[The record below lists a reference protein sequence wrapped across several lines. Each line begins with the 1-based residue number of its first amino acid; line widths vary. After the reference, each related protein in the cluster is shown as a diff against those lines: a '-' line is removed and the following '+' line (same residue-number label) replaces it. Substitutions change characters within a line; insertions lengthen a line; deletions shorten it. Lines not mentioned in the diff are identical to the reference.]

1 MSKPVTDLDFPAVT
15 ICKGGQN
22 MQAVRQAMQRD
33 IALWEGRKQRRKRST
48 GPEDYCREKFGQS
61 CQDVEQMVRA
71 LSSPDVE
78 AGIVQAGLL
87 TYANN
92 CPRGG
97 DIKGEAI
104 QSIKEG
110 IKKT

>member
-1 MSKPVTDLDFPAVT
+1 
-15 ICKGGQN
+15 
-22 MQAVRQAMQRD
+22 MQAVSQAMQRD
-33 IALWEGRKQRRKRST
+33 IALWEARNQRRKRSA
-48 GPEDYCREKFGQS
+48 GPEDYCREMFGRT
-61 CQDVEQMVRA
+61 CQEVEQMVRA